1 MFKCHECDETTVDEF
16 TLEIHRL
23 QTHQEPVSQCLL
35 CNYIAHDIRW
45 HIKSKHKDDWELAKE
60 LRDQKDLYEANLK
73 CKFCDYIGLKASLIR
88 HIESIHI
95 VVMATCEKCGKT
107 MKRTALYD
115 HMINLHTDE
124 ENCYKYDCEDC
135 NITFKHEKLLQRH
148 LLTESHKKVVT
159 KAIIN
164 LEEIKTMV
172 DTIREQRNEGKK
184 LTKNKTTTN
193 ATTNKSTNQ
202 PIDNQF
208 SCEPCNTI
216 FTSSSGL
223 SKHINSIHKPPKH
236 KCNVCQKLFKRS
248 DTLQR
253 HVRNVHN
260 TVYIDCEYCNQT
272 LCDREYYERHI
283 KNCLLNNA
291 LHVYPGSSKWER
303 MVSKYLVDNKIQFTF
318 QKKYP
323 DLTSENGIRLSYD
336 FYINDLN
343 LLIEING
350 KQHYEKTNYKD
361 AKKIF
366 ERNLKHDVMK
376 QEYAEEHDIGL
387 MIIDTREFNT
397 MEKIHDYLVECL

>member
-1 MFKCHECDETTVDEF
+1 MLKCHECEETAENEF
-16 TLEIHRL
+16 LLEIHRL
-23 QTHQEPVSQCLL
+23 QIHQEPISQCLL
-35 CNYIAHDIRW
+35 CDGFFHHVFR
-45 HIKSKHKDDWELAKE
+45 HIKSQHNSDFVLSKEIGNFKE
-60 LRDQKDLYEANLK
+60 LYNVNLK
-73 CKFCDYIGLKASLIR
+73 CKFCDFIGLKEYMINHIR
-88 HIESIHI
+88 NIHI
-95 VVMATCEKCGKT
+95 VPLTTCEKCNKI
-107 MKRTALYD
+107 MKQTALHD
-115 HMINLHTDE
+115 HMINLHSDE
-124 ENCYKYDCEDC
+124 ENCYKYDCQDC
-135 NITFKHEKLLQRH
+135 NITFKHEKLLQKH
-148 LLTESHKKVVT
+148 LLTKSHKKVVT
-159 KAIIN
+159 KTTIN
-164 LEEIKTMV
+164 MEEIQAMV
-172 DTIREQRNEGKK
+172 DIIRRKGGKQS
-184 LTKNKTTTN
+184 L
-193 ATTNKSTNQ
+193 
-202 PIDNQF
+202 PI
-208 SCEPCNTI
+208 E
-216 FTSSSGL
+216 
-223 SKHINSIHKPPKH
+223 KKIHKSNLTNDFLCETCNSTFSSRSKLQRHIDGVHKQPKH

-272 LCDREYYERHI
+272 LSDREYYERHI

-291 LHVYPGSSKWER
+291 LHVYPGSSNWER
-303 MVSKYLVDNKIQFTF
+303 MVSKYLVDNKIHFTF